1 LVLVEAAAA
10 AAAAKEGIADQP
22 SKLEVLSSS
31 RRGQSPKASKAAFME
46 SSPEG
51 ERRQS
56 LLVRATEPEDLAEY
70 TGDGSVDFR
79 GYPILKRNTGNWRAC
94 SLILG
99 KNSVR
104 AFH

>member
-31 RRGQSPKASKAAFME
+31 RRGQSPKASKSAFME

-56 LLVRATEPEDLAEY
+56 LLVRATEPEVLHPFLY
-70 TGDGSVDFR
+70 GDFVVFPDCF
-79 GYPILKRNTGNWRAC
+79 
-94 SLILG
+94 
-99 KNSVR
+99 
-104 AFH
+104 FHHDSRIRRVSFLVLFSFFF